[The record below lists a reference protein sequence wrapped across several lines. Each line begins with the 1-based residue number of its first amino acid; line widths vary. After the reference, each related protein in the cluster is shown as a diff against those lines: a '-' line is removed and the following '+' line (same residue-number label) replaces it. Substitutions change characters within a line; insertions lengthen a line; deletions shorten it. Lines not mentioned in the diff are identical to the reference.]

1 MKPVLAVV
9 ASVVV
14 LSGELSTVYG
24 QLSDLFPGMRNN
36 REVRILAE
44 IDQLA
49 NAVNAV
55 RASHQAPTFPPCLGE
70 ADPVERKVRFMKYV
84 ASAWPGS
91 KYGETA
97 GDYDRLK
104 QKIATEWKYDYLD
117 RDGAVQALDLDRLD
131 PAESVVFWLNGFP
144 TPLDPATKKPIA
156 ELKEFPFHRDPTD
169 PLKRDPAAPA
179 SDAPL
184 RDRAH
189 RRFDFIQA
197 RLVDKDHDGWWEY
210 QPALP
215 SEDADRAPY
224 VYFDAA
230 TYAETMKSV
239 ERMGSCLYPRDP
251 ALAKLWGT
259 ATPYLETFDG
269 GKPEA
274 GVWAKKEQFQIIT
287 GGLDG
292 KYAAPGD
299 GTKLPAPRLTVLR
312 PFKSFLAA
320 DKFAEPKDVDPV
332 ERDNLTNLGFQS
344 IGELK

>member
-1 MKPVLAVV
+1 MKCLL
-9 ASVVV
+9 SVVV
-14 LSGELSTVYG
+14 ATVVFSGELSTVYG
-24 QLSDLFPGMRNN
+24 QLSDLFPGMRRNK
-36 REVRILAE
+36 EAGILVE
-44 IDQLA
+44 IDQMA
-49 NAVNAV
+49 TAFHAHRESH
-55 RASHQAPTFPPCLGE
+55 RAPAFPPCL
-70 ADPVERKVRFMKYV
+70 ADVDPVERKIRFMKHL

-117 RDGAVQALDLDRLD
+117 RDGAVQSLDLDRLD

-144 TPLDPATKKPIA
+144 TPLDPATKKPIV
-156 ELKEFPFHRDPTD
+156 ELKEFTFHRDPTD
-169 PLKRDPAAPA
+169 PLKRDATTPA
-179 SDAPL
+179 SDAPPG
-184 RDRAH
+184 DRVH
-189 RRFDFIQA
+189 RLFDFNQA

-210 QPALP
+210 QPAYQK
-215 SEDADRAPY
+215 EDADRAPF

-230 TYAETMKSV
+230 TYTETTKSV

-259 ATPYLETFDG
+259 ATPYLETFDAA
-269 GKPEA
+269 KPEA
-274 GVWAKKEQFQIIT
+274 GVWAKNDRFQIIS

-299 GTKLPAPRLTVLR
+299 GVKLPTPRLTALR
-312 PFKSFLAA
+312 PLKTFLAA
-320 DKFAEPKDVDPV
+320 DKFAEAKDVDPV